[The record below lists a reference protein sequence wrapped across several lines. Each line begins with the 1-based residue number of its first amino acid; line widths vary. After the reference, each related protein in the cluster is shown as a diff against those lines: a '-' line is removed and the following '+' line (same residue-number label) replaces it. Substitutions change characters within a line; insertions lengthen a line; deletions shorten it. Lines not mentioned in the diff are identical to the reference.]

1 MEKWLLPS
9 MMCADFGSLST
20 EISNLE
26 EAGVTGYHIDIMDGQ
41 FVPNFFGMG
50 LQDLEFIRKSTKK
63 PIDVHLMVNN
73 PNNHINLFANIGVDI
88 IYIHPEVDMHPART
102 LQKIKQKNIK
112 AGIALNP
119 GTSIESIKPLLNI
132 VDYVMIMTVNPGF
145 AGQKYLNY
153 VDYKIDELV
162 EMSFKSRF
170 NYDVLVDGAI
180 SPERIDNLSTK
191 GVKGFVLGTSSLFGK
206 NKDYVQ
212 PTLINNLK

>member
-41 FVPNFFGMG
+41 FVPNFGMG
-50 LQDLEFIRKSTKK
+50 LQDLEFIRKSKK

-88 IYIHPEVDMHPART
+88 IYIHPEADMHPART

-206 NKDYVQ
+206 NKTMQ
-212 PTLINNLK
+212 PL

>member
-9 MMCADFGSLST
+9 MMCADFGSLSI

-41 FVPNFFGMG
+41 FVPNFGMG

-88 IYIHPEVDMHPART
+88 IYIHPEADMHPART

-206 NKDYVQ
+206 NKDYA
-212 PTLINNLK
+212 TLINNLK

>member
-41 FVPNFFGMG
+41 FVPNFGMG

-73 PNNHINLFANIGVDI
+73 PNNHIDLFANIGVDI
-88 IYIHPEVDMHPART
+88 IYIHPETDIHPART

-112 AGIALNP
+112 AGMALNP

-162 EMSFKSRF
+162 EMSFKSQF

-180 SPERIDNLSTK
+180 SPQRIDNLSTK

-206 NKDYVQ
+206 NNNY
-212 PTLINNLK
+212 TTIINNLK

>member
-41 FVPNFFGMG
+41 FVPNFGMG
-50 LQDLEFIRKSTKK
+50 LQDLEFIRKSTKKK

-88 IYIHPEVDMHPART
+88 IYIHPEADMHPART

-153 VDYKIDELV
+153 VFDYKIDELV

-206 NKDYVQ
+206 NKDYA
-212 PTLINNLK
+212 TLINNLK

>member
-41 FVPNFFGMG
+41 FVPNFGMG

-88 IYIHPEVDMHPART
+88 IYIHPEADMHPART
-102 LQKIKQKNIK
+102 LQKIKQQNIK

-206 NKDYVQ
+206 NKDYA
-212 PTLINNLK
+212 TLINNLK

>member
-41 FVPNFFGMG
+41 FVPNFGMG

-88 IYIHPEVDMHPART
+88 IYIHPEVDMHPRRT

-206 NKDYVQ
+206 NKDYA
-212 PTLINNLK
+212 TLINNLK

>member
-41 FVPNFFGMG
+41 FV
-50 LQDLEFIRKSTKK
+50 RKSTKK

-88 IYIHPEVDMHPART
+88 IYIHPEADMHPART

-206 NKDYVQ
+206 NKDYA
-212 PTLINNLK
+212 TLINNLK

>member
-20 EISNLE
+20 EMRNLE

-41 FVPNFFGMG
+41 FVPNFGMG
-50 LQDLEFIRKSTKK
+50 VQDLEFIRKSTKK
-63 PIDVHLMVNN
+63 TIDVHLMVNN
-73 PNNHINLFANIGVDI
+73 PNNHIDLFANIGIDI
-88 IYIHPEVDMHPART
+88 IYIHPEADIHPART

-162 EMSFKSRF
+162 EMSFKSQF
-170 NYDVLVDGAI
+170 NYDILVDGAI

-206 NKDYVQ
+206 NNNY
-212 PTLINNLK
+212 TTIINNLK

>member
-41 FVPNFFGMG
+41 FVPNFGMG

-63 PIDVHLMVNN
+63 PIDIHLMVNN

-88 IYIHPEVDMHPART
+88 IYIHPEADMHPART

-206 NKDYVQ
+206 NKDYA
-212 PTLINNLK
+212 TLINNLK

>member
-41 FVPNFFGMG
+41 FVPNFGMG

-88 IYIHPEVDMHPART
+88 IYIHPEADMHPART

-162 EMSFKSRF
+162 VMSFKSRF

-206 NKDYVQ
+206 NKDYA
-212 PTLINNLK
+212 TLINNLK

>member
-1 MEKWLLPS
+1 MAITFYDVRRFRK
-9 MMCADFGSLST
+9 LST

-41 FVPNFFGMG
+41 FVPNFGMG

-88 IYIHPEVDMHPART
+88 IYIHPEADMHPART

-206 NKDYVQ
+206 NKDYA
-212 PTLINNLK
+212 TLINNLK